1 MSGDKDST
9 FSLKVVINKQKNKV
23 LFAEIEN
30 DFANVLLG
38 FMTLPLGRIVQV
50 LKNHYGENTPLVGSL
65 NSLYN
70 GVANL
75 DCSHFKSFDVKQMLL
90 DPPSAYSSPFR
101 NMNLSFFVSDYVPTD
116 FHLGKA
122 FTGNFLEYS
131 SSFIVSDDLWM
142 VPNVNRSFV
151 ESLDYVGVALSEMD
165 GAHTITVTFGL
176 SEVMDLLKGSFIS
189 RHPLTDIILGTK
201 WMNSTPEKSESKI
214 SLHDL
219 IVNEASLDS
228 KGTIYLKIT
237 FEKSTKKFLFAQ
249 ADQDFVDL
257 LFSLLVI
264 PLGAAER
271 PFEFGTG
278 LTNID
283 NLYNSITYM
292 KRELFNGSDTQ
303 NWLLGYLIFHETD
316 RQTFLTSP
324 EVEKPNFVDSRSR
337 MYIVPD
343 DLTVTPFSV
352 CSTLSLLKRM
362 KISASDVEELDLH
375 AGVYKL
381 GLCILKASL
390 TSTRAMTDG
399 LINYLQLKRHTTAV
413 TSDISRVEK

>member
-9 FSLKVVINKQKNKV
+9 FSLKVVINKQKNMV

-30 DFANVLLG
+30 DLANVLLG

-50 LKNHYGENTPLVGSL
+50 LKNHYGENTPLIGSL

-70 GVANL
+70 GVAKL
-75 DCSHFKSFDVKQMLL
+75 DCSHFKSIDEKQMLL
-90 DPPSAYSSPFR
+90 DPER
-101 NMNLSFFVSDYVPTD
+101 
-116 FHLGKA
+116 
-122 FTGNFLEYS
+122 NFLEYS

-151 ESLDYVGVALSEMD
+151 ESLDYVGVALSDMD

-176 SEVMDLLKGSFIS
+176 SEGSFIS
-189 RHPLTDIILGTK
+189 RHPLTDIILGMK

-264 PLGAAER
+264 PLGASER

-283 NLYNSITYM
+283 NLYNSITDM

-303 NWLLGYLIFHETD
+303 NWLLGYLIFHEAD
-316 RQTFLTSP
+316 RQTFLT
-324 EVEKPNFVDSRSR
+324 PNFVDSRSR

-375 AGVYKL
+375 AGVEEGL

-413 TSDISRVEK
+413 TSNISRVEK